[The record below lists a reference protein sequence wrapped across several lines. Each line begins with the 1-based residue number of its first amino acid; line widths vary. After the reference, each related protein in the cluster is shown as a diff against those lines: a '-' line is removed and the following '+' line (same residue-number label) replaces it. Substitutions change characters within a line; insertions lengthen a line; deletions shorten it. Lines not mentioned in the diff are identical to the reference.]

1 MTDYDFVEVLNCRSC
16 GAVAPD
22 EILNLGDQPLANSL
36 LNQDGIYNE
45 KKFPLVLMRCNYCT
59 TLQLSISVNPKI
71 LFSSYFWVTGTSRLT
86 RDYCKDLAKKV
97 LERSQVDKPKIL
109 EIGSNDGTLLLEFE
123 NLGAGESFGIDP
135 AKNVIPELSDSKVT
149 YIPEFFTENFAKE
162 FVTKFGQVDIVIA
175 RNVLS
180 HVPDLNDVMR
190 GINLVLSPEGTCVTE
205 FHDANK
211 IISETQYDSI
221 YHEHTYYHSLKSMT
235 FALANANLKPF
246 DGYVGPISGGC
257 IVLFSSR
264 QERKPSDDLLSLL
277 ETENSLGVYSLKSWK
292 EFASRALANISSIRD
307 EFQKISNSN
316 LCAFGSSA
324 RSSTLLN
331 AVGEESKIIAGIA
344 DNNPRKWG
352 MLSPGLHFQI
362 ANPSTLINDTVKTIF
377 ICAFNFET
385 EIVNQLKSELN
396 WSGEVIVP
404 LPNVLR
410 KYRI

>member
-1 MTDYDFVEVLNCRSC
+1 MIDYDFVEIRNCRSC
-16 GAVAPD
+16 GALTLD

-36 LNQDGIYNE
+36 LTQDGIYQE
-45 KKFPLVLMRCNYCT
+45 KKFPLVLMRCDYCT
-59 TLQLSISVNPKI
+59 TLQLSINVNPKI
-71 LFSSYFWVTGTSRLT
+71 LFSSYFWVTGTSKVT
-86 RDYCKDLAKKV
+86 RDYCKILAKEV
-97 LERSQVDKPKIL
+97 LERSPVDKPKIL

-135 AKNVIPELSDSKVT
+135 AKNVIPEISDSNVT
-149 YIPEFFTENFAKE
+149 YIPEFFTEIFAKK
-162 FVTKFGQVDIVIA
+162 FVAEFGQVDIVVA

-257 IVLFSSR
+257 IVLFSSH
-264 QERKPSDDLLSLL
+264 QGKKLSENLLSLL
-277 ETENSLGVYSLKSWK
+277 EIEDSLGVYSKKNWK
-292 EFASRALANISSIRD
+292 KFASRALANISSLRE
-307 EFQKISNSN
+307 EFQKLSNTN
-316 LCAFGSSA
+316 VCAFGSSA

-331 AVGEESKIIAGIA
+331 AVGEESKIFAGIA

-352 MLSPGLHFQI
+352 MLSPGLHLQI
-362 ANPSTLINDTVKTIF
+362 ANPSSLIDNTIKTIF

-385 EIVNQLKSELN
+385 EIINQLKSELN
-396 WSGEVIVP
+396 WTGDIIVP

>member
-1 MTDYDFVEVLNCRSC
+1 MIDYDFVEIRNCRSC
-16 GAVAPD
+16 GAVTLD

-36 LNQDGIYNE
+36 LTQDGIYQE
-45 KKFPLVLMRCNYCT
+45 KKFPLVLMRCDYCT
-59 TLQLSISVNPKI
+59 TLQLSINVNPKI
-71 LFSSYFWVTGTSRLT
+71 LFSSYFWVTGTSKVT
-86 RDYCKDLAKKV
+86 RDYCKNLAKEV
-97 LERSQVDKPKIL
+97 LERSSVDKPKIL

-135 AKNVIPELSDSKVT
+135 AKNVIPQLSDSNVT
-149 YIPEFFTENFAKE
+149 YIPEFFTENFAKK
-162 FVTKFGQVDIVIA
+162 FVAKFGQVDIVIA

-257 IVLFSSR
+257 IVLFSSH
-264 QERKPSDDLLSLL
+264 QGKKLSENLLSLL
-277 ETENSLGVYSLKSWK
+277 EIEDSLGVYSKKNWK
-292 EFASRALANISSIRD
+292 KFASRALANISSIRE
-307 EFQKISNSN
+307 EFEKLSNTN
-316 LCAFGSSA
+316 VCAFGSSA

-331 AVGEESKIIAGIA
+331 AVGEESKIFAGIA

-352 MLSPGLHFQI
+352 MLSPGLHLQI
-362 ANPSTLINDTVKTIF
+362 TNPSSLIDNTIKTIF

-385 EIVNQLKSELN
+385 EIINQLKSELN
-396 WSGEVIVP
+396 WTGDIIVP
-404 LPNVLR
+404 LPNILR